1 MVEHDSQENE
11 EDLENV
17 REVVEM
23 FKGKMNAEVRRQE
36 KLDMVEKKRFQEG
49 GVTREVYS
57 KDVIQVK

>member
-1 MVEHDSQENE
+1 MVEHNSQENE
-11 EDLENV
+11 EDLENI

-57 KDVIQVK
+57 KDVIWVE